1 MNRTTRWILFFPVGV
16 GASLIFVGLINAG
29 FNAYWGNPRV
39 VPGLGEESTLAF
51 FAARQGRDGC
61 RATEKL
67 TIHGRSIA
75 FYPVRVYTRHNRS
88 SFAEGAMRTAARQS
102 VTLLLITGLLA
113 SPAIAGPSI
122 NESATRA
129 ARAAADAQA
138 PPAIKQVQRGR
149 LITGIMVAGAGGAA
163 IILGTTAFRTEDTTS
178 GNAPAG
184 AYASCVA
191 LKTNPVYRGNDCD
204 ALKGPNKAAV
214 IGGAIAAASGVA
226 LMMSA
231 TAHDS
236 VSIGA
241 TRLVYRHRFS
251 F

>member
-1 MNRTTRWILFFPVGV
+1 MT
-16 GASLIFVGLINAG
+16 
-29 FNAYWGNPRV
+29 
-39 VPGLGEESTLAF
+39 
-51 FAARQGRDGC
+51 
-61 RATEKL
+61 
-67 TIHGRSIA
+67 
-75 FYPVRVYTRHNRS
+75 
-88 SFAEGAMRTAARQS
+88 TAARQA

-129 ARAAADAQA
+129 ARAAANTQA
-138 PPAIKQVQRGR
+138 PPPIKEVQRGR
-149 LITGIMVAGAGGAA
+149 FITGIIVAGAGGAS
-163 IILGTTAFRTEDTTS
+163 IILGTTAFRTEDSTS
-178 GNAPAG
+178 GNAPAS
-184 AYASCVA
+184 AYQSCVA

-236 VSIGA
+236 VSFGP

>member
-1 MNRTTRWILFFPVGV
+1 MKTVG
-16 GASLIFVGLINAG
+16 
-29 FNAYWGNPRV
+29 
-39 VPGLGEESTLAF
+39 
-51 FAARQGRDGC
+51 RQ
-61 RATEKL
+61 T
-67 TIHGRSIA
+67 
-75 FYPVRVYTRHNRS
+75 V
-88 SFAEGAMRTAARQS
+88 SF
-102 VTLLLITGLLA
+102 LLVTGLLA

-122 NESATRA
+122 KESARRA

-138 PPAIKQVQRGR
+138 QPAVKPVQRGR
-149 LITGIMVAGAGGAA
+149 FITGIIVAGAGGAA

-178 GNAPAG
+178 GNTPSG

-236 VSIGA
+236 VSVGA

>member
-1 MNRTTRWILFFPVGV
+1 MRTV
-16 GASLIFVGLINAG
+16 
-29 FNAYWGNPRV
+29 
-39 VPGLGEESTLAF
+39 
-51 FAARQGRDGC
+51 ARQ
-61 RATEKL
+61 A
-67 TIHGRSIA
+67 
-75 FYPVRVYTRHNRS
+75 V
-88 SFAEGAMRTAARQS
+88 SF
-102 VTLLLITGLLA
+102 LLVTGLLA

-122 NESATRA
+122 SESATRA
-129 ARAAADAQA
+129 ARAAADNTQAQ
-138 PPAIKQVQRGR
+138 PAANQIQHGR
-149 LITGIMVAGAGGAA
+149 FITGIIVAGAGGAA

-184 AYASCVA
+184 SYLTCVA

-236 VSIGA
+236 VSVGA